1 MGNKK
6 SGGNRTVFYSR
17 ANKPKLYNALIVALL
32 TVGLIVIYRRFL
44 TETRAYAEIITIC
57 VAFIVVLIMFRTA
70 LRRQIEYNPYSYNT
84 IIYFG
89 FSLFILTCFISQI
102 YYIVTFFRYSLD
114 PADLNVYDPAR
125 YIGGSAKNFVI
136 ISAPFLVLFSAALII
151 SNFVLIRREGGRIR
165 NLIGSVFSVVL
176 LAGWAI
182 LWKVNYYFSGS
193 ETEAMIFEIVTNVYA
208 VLILYCECMLIGTI
222 FANIVAVNYKP
233 EYDKDYII
241 ILGCGINKDGTP
253 RPLLRGRI
261 DRAIA
266 FGEEQYAATG
276 KRARFVVSGGKGND
290 EVVSEAQSMKN
301 YLIEKGVPESQIILE
316 DKSKNTL
323 ENMRFSKEKILSFGD
338 ASAKV
343 LFSTSN
349 YHVFRSGIWS
359 NRVKMRSVG
368 VGAKTKWYFWPN
380 AAVREFFGLLSE
392 HRGKQIFI
400 LLGLIAVYT
409 ALSIYSI
416 KA

>member
-6 SGGNRTVFYSR
+6 RGGNRTVFYSR

-89 FSLFILTCFISQI
+89 FSLLILTCFISQI

-193 ETEAMIFEIVTNVYA
+193 ET
-208 VLILYCECMLIGTI
+208 
-222 FANIVAVNYKP
+222 
-233 EYDKDYII
+233 
-241 ILGCGINKDGTP
+241 
-253 RPLLRGRI
+253 
-261 DRAIA
+261 
-266 FGEEQYAATG
+266 
-276 KRARFVVSGGKGND
+276 
-290 EVVSEAQSMKN
+290 
-301 YLIEKGVPESQIILE
+301 
-316 DKSKNTL
+316 
-323 ENMRFSKEKILSFGD
+323 
-338 ASAKV
+338 
-343 LFSTSN
+343 
-349 YHVFRSGIWS
+349 
-359 NRVKMRSVG
+359 
-368 VGAKTKWYFWPN
+368 
-380 AAVREFFGLLSE
+380 
-392 HRGKQIFI
+392 
-400 LLGLIAVYT
+400 
-409 ALSIYSI
+409 
-416 KA
+416 